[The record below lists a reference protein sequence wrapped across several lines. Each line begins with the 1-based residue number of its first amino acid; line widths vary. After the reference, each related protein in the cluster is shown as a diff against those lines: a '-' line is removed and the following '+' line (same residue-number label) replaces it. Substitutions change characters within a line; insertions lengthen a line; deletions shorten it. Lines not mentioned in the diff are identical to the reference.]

1 MLRSLYFKLDDQ
13 NEKHKKIIDFFEQ
26 VSKDQKKIDVLYY
39 MVNRMTLKACDE
51 NIGLNFPPEN
61 IDK

>member
-1 MLRSLYFKLDDQ
+1 MLKSLYFKLDDQ
-13 NEKHKKIIDFFEQ
+13 NKKHKEIIDFFEQ

-39 MVNRMTLKACDE
+39 MVTRMTVKSNNV